1 MLLVKISTRWRI
13 HFFKRDSVHFAQ
25 GELPVPISDENG
37 WDAYEVGLEVPF
49 FSLLFIVVGG
59 IAVLELVFE
68 GYHGWRKRSHYDE
81 DIFSVLSSIKLSD
94 VFS

>member
-1 MLLVKISTRWRI
+1 MLPVKISTRWRI
-13 HFFKRDSVHFAQ
+13 HFFKRDSVHFPQ

-37 WDAYEVGLEVPF
+37 WDAYEVGLEIPLL
-49 FSLLFIVVGG
+49 SLLFIVVGE
-59 IAVLELVFE
+59 IAVLELASTVTI
-68 GYHGWRKRSHYDE
+68 GWRKHSHYDE